1 MTAWCKQYSNGI
13 TVSLVEPGADNRVL
27 AGAALHGLAMI
38 FREGFK
44 GKKAGIM
51 LMICSRIPSA
61 RASCLMLAGTGLNQC
76 GRWLPLMR

>member
-1 MTAWCKQYSNGI
+1 MSA
-13 TVSLVEPGADNRVL
+13 LVKLVRKVPGWLYGALLLCLL

-44 GKKAGIM
+44 DKKAGIM